1 MRLQNWHYFRKD
13 VVGMSWLSKLA
24 NPTPKVDPQIPSIGP
39 IPEGVPIVLLVE
51 DEPAVRGLF
60 AMCLR
65 KDGYFVVE
73 ASNGSE
79 ALSIVEQVGRVD
91 LVVTDVVMPVMKGTE
106 LAQRLREKFPSLR
119 FIFVSG
125 YVVHDELGP
134 NAELLQ
140 KPFLKGDLL
149 KRVVAILGPS
159 ANAAANGSA
168 I

>member
-1 MRLQNWHYFRKD
+1 
-13 VVGMSWLSKLA
+13 MSWLSKLA
-24 NPTPKVDPQIPSIGP
+24 NPTPKAEPSAPPIGP

-60 AMCLR
+60 AMSLR
-65 KDGYFVVE
+65 KDGYFVIE
-73 ASNGSE
+73 ASNGAE
-79 ALSIVEQVGRVD
+79 ALTAVEEAGRVD

-106 LAQRLREKFPSLR
+106 LAHRLREKYPTLR

-149 KRVVAILGPS
+149 KRVVAVLGPPQS
-159 ANAAANGSA
+159 ATN
-168 I
+168 

>member
-1 MRLQNWHYFRKD
+1 M
-13 VVGMSWLSKLA
+13 
-24 NPTPKVDPQIPSIGP
+24 PPIGP
-39 IPEGVPIVLLVE
+39 VPDGVPIVLLVE

-60 AMCLR
+60 AMSLR

-73 ASNGSE
+73 ASNGAE
-79 ALSIVEQVGRVD
+79 ALAIIEQTGRVD
-91 LVVTDVVMPVMKGTE
+91 LVVTDVVMPIMKGTE
-106 LAQRLREKFPSLR
+106 LAHRLREKFPALR

-149 KRVVAILGPS
+149 KRVVAVLGP
-159 ANAAANGSA
+159 AQGSA
-168 I
+168 A

>member
-1 MRLQNWHYFRKD
+1 
-13 VVGMSWLSKLA
+13 MSWLSKLA
-24 NPTPKVDPQIPSIGP
+24 NPTPKAEPSAPPIGP

-60 AMCLR
+60 AMSLR
-65 KDGYFVVE
+65 KDGYFVIE
-73 ASNGSE
+73 ASNGAE
-79 ALSIVEQVGRVD
+79 ALTAVEEAGRVD

-106 LAQRLREKFPSLR
+106 LAQRLREKYPTLR

-149 KRVVAILGPS
+149 KRVVAVLGPPQS
-159 ANAAANGSA
+159 ATN
-168 I
+168 

>member
-1 MRLQNWHYFRKD
+1 
-13 VVGMSWLSKLA
+13 MSWLSKLA
-24 NPTPKVDPQIPSIGP
+24 NPTPKPESQVPVIGP
-39 IPEGVPIVLLVE
+39 IPDGVPIVLLVE

-65 KDGYFVVE
+65 KDGYFVIE

-79 ALSIVEQVGRVD
+79 ALGVVEQVGRVD

-159 ANAAANGSA
+159 ATAAANGTES
-168 I
+168 

>member
-1 MRLQNWHYFRKD
+1 
-13 VVGMSWLSKLA
+13 MSWLSKLA
-24 NPTPKVDPQIPSIGP
+24 NPTPKAEPSAPPIGP

-60 AMCLR
+60 AMSLR
-65 KDGYFVVE
+65 KDGYFVIE
-73 ASNGSE
+73 ASNGAE
-79 ALSIVEQVGRVD
+79 ALTAVEEAGRVD

-106 LAQRLREKFPSLR
+106 LAQRLRAKFPTLR

-149 KRVVAILGPS
+149 KRVVAVLGPPQG
-159 ANAAANGSA
+159 ATN
-168 I
+168 

>member
-1 MRLQNWHYFRKD
+1 
-13 VVGMSWLSKLA
+13 MSWLSKLA
-24 NPTPKVDPQIPSIGP
+24 NPTPKPEAQLPLIGP
-39 IPEGVPIVLLVE
+39 IPSGEPIVLLVE

-79 ALSIVEQVGRVD
+79 ALSVVEQVGRVD

-106 LAQRLREKFPSLR
+106 LAQRLREKFPSLQ

-149 KRVVAILGPS
+149 KRVVAILGPPK
-159 ANAAANGSA
+159 ATATNGSVTS
-168 I
+168 

>member
-1 MRLQNWHYFRKD
+1 
-13 VVGMSWLSKLA
+13 MSWFSKLSHPA
-24 NPTPKVDPQIPSIGP
+24 PKAEPAMPLVGTV
-39 IPEGVPIVLLVE
+39 PEGVPVVLLVE

-65 KDGYFVVE
+65 KDGYFVME

-79 ALSIVEQVGRVD
+79 ALAIVEQTGRVD

-106 LAQRLREKFPSLR
+106 LAQRLREKFPTLR

-149 KRVVAILGPS
+149 KRVVAVLGPAGPAS
-159 ANAAANGSA
+159 THGSETKPSDL
-168 I
+168 

>member
-1 MRLQNWHYFRKD
+1 
-13 VVGMSWLSKLA
+13 MSWLSKLA
-24 NPTPKVDPQIPSIGP
+24 QPAPKAEAKVPPIGP
-39 IPEGVPIVLLVE
+39 IPDGVPIVLLVE

-73 ASNGSE
+73 ASNGAE
-79 ALSIVEQVGRVD
+79 ALAIIEQTGRVD

-106 LAQRLREKFPSLR
+106 LAQRLREQFPTLR

-149 KRVVAILGPS
+149 KRVVAVLSP
-159 ANAAANGSA
+159 A
-168 I
+168 IQPVPNDSEI

>member
-1 MRLQNWHYFRKD
+1 
-13 VVGMSWLSKLA
+13 MSWLSKLA
-24 NPTPKVDPQIPSIGP
+24 QPAPKAETKLPPIGP
-39 IPEGVPIVLLVE
+39 IPEGEPIVLLVE

-65 KDGYFVVE
+65 KDGYFVLE
-73 ASNGSE
+73 ASNGQE
-79 ALSIVEQVGRVD
+79 ALALIEQVGRVD

-149 KRVVAILGPS
+149 KRVVAILGPAKS
-159 ANAAANGSA
+159 PKANGTE

>member
-1 MRLQNWHYFRKD
+1 
-13 VVGMSWLSKLA
+13 MSWLSKLA
-24 NPTPKVDPQIPSIGP
+24 HPAPSPEASMPVIGP
-39 IPEGVPIVLLVE
+39 VPDGVPIVLLVE

-60 AMCLR
+60 AMSLR

-73 ASNGSE
+73 ASNGAE
-79 ALSIVEQVGRVD
+79 ALAVIEQTGRVD

-106 LAQRLREKFPSLR
+106 LAQRLREKFPALR

-149 KRVVAILGPS
+149 KRVTAVLGPPQS
-159 ANAAANGSA
+159 SPA
-168 I
+168 

>member
-1 MRLQNWHYFRKD
+1 
-13 VVGMSWLSKLA
+13 MSWLSKLA
-24 NPTPKVDPQIPSIGP
+24 QPAAKPETQMPPIAP
-39 IPEGVPIVLLVE
+39 IPDGVPIVLLVE

-73 ASNGSE
+73 ASNGAE
-79 ALSIVEQVGRVD
+79 ALAVVEQTGRVD
-91 LVVTDVVMPVMKGTE
+91 LVVTDVVMPIMKGTE

-149 KRVVAILGPS
+149 KRVVAILGPAQEPLS
-159 ANAAANGSA
+159 ER

>member
-1 MRLQNWHYFRKD
+1 
-13 VVGMSWLSKLA
+13 MSWLSKLA
-24 NPTPKVDPQIPSIGP
+24 QPAAKPEPQMPPIGH

-60 AMCLR
+60 AMSLR

-73 ASNGSE
+73 ASNGAE
-79 ALSIVEQVGRVD
+79 ALAVVEQTGRVD
-91 LVVTDVVMPVMKGTE
+91 LVVTDVVMPIMKGTE
-106 LAQRLREKFPSLR
+106 LAQRLREKFPDLR

-140 KPFLKGDLL
+140 KPFLRGDLL
-149 KRVVAILGPS
+149 KRVVAVLGPPQS
-159 ANAAANGSA
+159 LPQ
-168 I
+168 

>member
-1 MRLQNWHYFRKD
+1 
-13 VVGMSWLSKLA
+13 MSWLSKLA
-24 NPTPKVDPQIPSIGP
+24 NPTSKQEPPIPMIGP
-39 IPEGVPIVLLVE
+39 IPEGAAVVLLVE

-79 ALSIVEQVGRVD
+79 ALSVVEQVGRVD

-149 KRVVAILGPS
+149 KRVVAILGPATPGS
-159 ANAAANGSA
+159 ANGSE

>member
-1 MRLQNWHYFRKD
+1 
-13 VVGMSWLSKLA
+13 MSWLSKLA
-24 NPTPKVDPQIPSIGP
+24 NPTPKAEAQPPLIGP
-39 IPEGVPIVLLVE
+39 IPDGVPIVLLVE

-65 KDGYFVVE
+65 KDGYFVIE

-79 ALSIVEQVGRVD
+79 ALNVVEQIGRVD

-106 LAQRLREKFPSLR
+106 LAQRLREKFPALR

-149 KRVVAILGPS
+149 KRVTAVLGPAPKPS
-159 ANAAANGSA
+159 TNGSE
-168 I
+168 IS

>member
-1 MRLQNWHYFRKD
+1 
-13 VVGMSWLSKLA
+13 MSWLSKLA
-24 NPTPKVDPQIPSIGP
+24 QPAPKAESQLAPIGAV
-39 IPEGVPIVLLVE
+39 PEGVPIVLLVE

-65 KDGYFVVE
+65 KDGYFVME
-73 ASNGSE
+73 ASNGAE
-79 ALSIVEQVGRVD
+79 ALAIVEQTGRVD

-106 LAQRLREKFPSLR
+106 LAQRLRETFPTLR

-140 KPFLKGDLL
+140 KPFLKGDLI

-159 ANAAANGSA
+159 ATVTSNGSE

>member
-1 MRLQNWHYFRKD
+1 
-13 VVGMSWLSKLA
+13 MSWLSKLSQPA
-24 NPTPKVDPQIPSIGP
+24 PK
-39 IPEGVPIVLLVE
+39 PESKMPLVAPVPDGVPIVLLVE

-65 KDGYFVVE
+65 KDGYFVME
-73 ASNGSE
+73 ASNGAE
-79 ALSIVEQVGRVD
+79 ALNIVEQTGRVD
-91 LVVTDVVMPVMKGTE
+91 LVVTDVVMPIMKGTE
-106 LAQRLREKFPSLR
+106 LAHRLREKFPTLR

-149 KRVVAILGPS
+149 KRVVAILGP
-159 ANAAANGSA
+159 AADATANGSE

>member
-1 MRLQNWHYFRKD
+1 
-13 VVGMSWLSKLA
+13 MSWLSKLA
-24 NPTPKVDPQIPSIGP
+24 HPAPKAEPQVPVIGP

-65 KDGYFVVE
+65 KDGYFVLE

-79 ALSIVEQVGRVD
+79 ALNVVEQVGRVD

-106 LAQRLREKFPSLR
+106 LAQRLREKFPTLR

-149 KRVVAILGPS
+149 KRVVAILGP
-159 ANAAANGSA
+159 AAPGTANGSE

>member
-1 MRLQNWHYFRKD
+1 
-13 VVGMSWLSKLA
+13 MSWLSKLA
-24 NPTPKVDPQIPSIGP
+24 QPAPKAESP
-39 IPEGVPIVLLVE
+39 IPPIGVIPENTPIVLLVE

-65 KDGYFVVE
+65 KDGYFVLE
-73 ASNGSE
+73 ASNGAE
-79 ALSIVEQVGRVD
+79 ALAIIEQTGRVD

-106 LAQRLREKFPSLR
+106 LAQRLREKFPTLR

-149 KRVVAILGPS
+149 KRVVAVLGPAS
-159 ANAAANGSA
+159 TGTANESG

>member
-1 MRLQNWHYFRKD
+1 
-13 VVGMSWLSKLA
+13 
-24 NPTPKVDPQIPSIGP
+24 
-39 IPEGVPIVLLVE
+39 
-51 DEPAVRGLF
+51 
-60 AMCLR
+60 
-65 KDGYFVVE
+65 
-73 ASNGSE
+73 
-79 ALSIVEQVGRVD
+79 VD

-149 KRVVAILGPS
+149 KRVVAILGPATPGS
-159 ANAAANGSA
+159 ANGSE

>member
-1 MRLQNWHYFRKD
+1 
-13 VVGMSWLSKLA
+13 MSWLSKLA
-24 NPTPKVDPQIPSIGP
+24 NPTPKAEPPTPSIGP
-39 IPEGVPIVLLVE
+39 IPDGVPIVLLVE

-60 AMCLR
+60 AMSLR

-73 ASNGSE
+73 ASNGAE
-79 ALSIVEQVGRVD
+79 ALTVVEKAGRVD

-106 LAQRLREKFPSLR
+106 LAQRLREKFPTLR

-149 KRVVAILGPS
+149 KRVVAVLGPPQGIAS
-159 ANAAANGSA
+159 
-168 I
+168 

>member
-1 MRLQNWHYFRKD
+1 M
-13 VVGMSWLSKLA
+13 
-24 NPTPKVDPQIPSIGP
+24 PPIGAV
-39 IPEGVPIVLLVE
+39 PEGVPLVLLVE

-65 KDGYFVVE
+65 KDGYFVME
-73 ASNGSE
+73 ASNGAE
-79 ALSIVEQVGRVD
+79 ALAIVEETGRVD

-106 LAQRLREKFPSLR
+106 LAERLREKFPALR

-125 YVVHDELGP
+125 YVVHDDLGP
-134 NAELLQ
+134 NAEFLQ
-140 KPFLKGDLL
+140 KPFLRGDLL

-159 ANAAANGSA
+159 ATATANGSE

>member
-1 MRLQNWHYFRKD
+1 
-13 VVGMSWLSKLA
+13 MSWLSKLA
-24 NPTPKVDPQIPSIGP
+24 NPTPKAEAQAPLFGP
-39 IPEGVPIVLLVE
+39 IPDGVPIVLLVE

-79 ALSIVEQVGRVD
+79 ALAIVEQVGRVD

-106 LAQRLREKFPSLR
+106 LAQRLREKFPTLR

-159 ANAAANGSA
+159 AKVSANGSE

>member
-1 MRLQNWHYFRKD
+1 M
-13 VVGMSWLSKLA
+13 
-24 NPTPKVDPQIPSIGP
+24 PPIGNV
-39 IPEGVPIVLLVE
+39 PEGVPVVLLVE

-65 KDGYFVVE
+65 KDGYFVME

-79 ALSIVEQVGRVD
+79 ALAIVEQTGRVD

-106 LAQRLREKFPSLR
+106 LAQRLREKFPTLR

-159 ANAAANGSA
+159 GSA
-168 I
+168 SANESATKPSDL

>member
-1 MRLQNWHYFRKD
+1 
-13 VVGMSWLSKLA
+13 MSWLSKLA
-24 NPTPKVDPQIPSIGP
+24 QPAPKAESNFPPIGP
-39 IPEGVPIVLLVE
+39 IPDGVPIVLLVE

-65 KDGYFVVE
+65 KDGYLVVE
-73 ASNGSE
+73 ASNGAE
-79 ALSIVEQVGRVD
+79 ALAIVEQTGRVD

-106 LAQRLREKFPSLR
+106 LAQRLREQFPTLR

-149 KRVVAILGPS
+149 KRVVAVLGPAS
-159 ANAAANGSA
+159 QPAPNGSE

>member
-1 MRLQNWHYFRKD
+1 
-13 VVGMSWLSKLA
+13 MSWLSKLA
-24 NPTPKVDPQIPSIGP
+24 QPTPKAEAKLPPIGP
-39 IPEGVPIVLLVE
+39 IPEGEPIVLLVE

-65 KDGYFVVE
+65 KDGYFVLE
-73 ASNGSE
+73 ASNGQE
-79 ALSIVEQVGRVD
+79 ALSLIEQVGRVD

-106 LAQRLREKFPSLR
+106 LAQRLREKFPTLR

-149 KRVVAILGPS
+149 KRVVAVLGP
-159 ANAAANGSA
+159 AKAPKANGTE

>member
-1 MRLQNWHYFRKD
+1 
-13 VVGMSWLSKLA
+13 MSWLSKLA
-24 NPTPKVDPQIPSIGP
+24 HPSPKAEAKIPVLGP
-39 IPEGVPIVLLVE
+39 IPDDEPIVLLVE

-73 ASNGSE
+73 ASNGQE
-79 ALSIVEQVGRVD
+79 ALSLVEQAGRVD

-106 LAQRLREKFPSLR
+106 LAQRLREKYPSLR

-149 KRVVAILGPS
+149 KRVAAILGPS
-159 ANAAANGSA
+159 KAAQANGTE
-168 I
+168 IQTPGL